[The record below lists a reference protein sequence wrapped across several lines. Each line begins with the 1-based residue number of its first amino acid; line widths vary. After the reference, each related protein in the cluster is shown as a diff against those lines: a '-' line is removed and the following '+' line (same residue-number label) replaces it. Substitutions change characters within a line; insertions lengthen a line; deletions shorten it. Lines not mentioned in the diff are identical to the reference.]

1 MTDQTAILHRFVEVL
16 NTGRA
21 DGLADLLTEDYV
33 QHHAGGPAGRD
44 GVIRY
49 FQAIFDGFPGGRT
62 TLDDFITDGV
72 SLVGRFSMKG
82 RHDGPFMGVEPTG
95 RDVEVRTLDIW
106 RTRDSK
112 LAEHWGETNIA
123 EVVAS
128 LRKPEER

>member
-1 MTDQTAILHRFVEVL
+1 MTDETTLLHRFVKVL

-21 DGLADLLTEDYV
+21 DGLAGLLTEDSV
-33 QHHAGGPAGRD
+33 QHHTDGPAGRD

-49 FQAIFDGFPGGRT
+49 FQAILDGFPGGRT
-62 TLDDFITDGV
+62 VLEDLITDGV

-95 RDVEVRTLDIW
+95 RDVEIRTLDIW
-106 RTRDSK
+106 RTREGK

-123 EVVAS
+123 EVVAE
-128 LRKPEER
+128 LCKPEAR